1 MKANDDKDKKDKK
14 NIKNTKNTQTDIV
27 DFFKKNARYL
37 VGAAALI
44 VLVVV
49 LVKFTGGSD
58 KQNHADA
65 TEITEIAGADGTYEV
80 DANQDINNL
89 ITNYYTAY
97 ANGDIDTLSTLA
109 TPISDNEKSY
119 IAMFSQYVEAYQS
132 ISCYTKPG
140 LDDKSYLVSVYLEMK
155 LNGIDTV
162 APGLSTFYVQ
172 TRDDGSLYI
181 NNIYSQYNTS
191 HEEQP
196 FDPQVEQLYQKYEN
210 QDDVKK
216 LCSDVQAKYE
226 AALAA
231 DPNLANMMS
240 TIADAYNAWAASLP
254 TTQEPATEQQTADA
268 ATDQPAA
275 ETPAAEQPAAETP
288 AEQPAAETPAEQ
300 PAAADIQQTND
311 TVYALDTVNI
321 RADANETSNILGSA
335 TIGASFTR
343 TGTTGDW
350 SQIQYNGATAYI
362 KTQYLTTDASQTSKS
377 SQTNTVASGETIRLS
392 DTINVRS
399 SMGEDADRLGVAYSG
414 EKVTIVES
422 YAEGW
427 SKVEWNGQTGYVK
440 TDLLK

>member
-1 MKANDDKDKKDKK
+1 MKANNNDNNKTTNSGK
-14 NIKNTKNTQTDIV
+14 NNNRDMQTDIV
-27 DFFKKNARYL
+27 TFFKKNARYL

-44 VLVVV
+44 VL
-49 LVKFTGGSD
+49 LVILIRFTGNSE
-58 KQNHADA
+58 KQNVAEG

-80 DANQDINNL
+80 DKNQDINNL

-97 ANGDIDTLSTLA
+97 ANGDVDTLATLA
-109 TPISDNEKSY
+109 TPLSENEKSY

-132 ISCYTKPG
+132 ISCYVKQG

-172 TRDDGSLYI
+172 TKEDGSLYI

-191 HEEQP
+191 HKEEA
-196 FDPQVEQLYQKYEN
+196 FDPEIEKLYQKYEN
-210 QDDVKK
+210 QEDVKK
-216 LCSDVQAKYE
+216 LCTDVQQKYE

-231 DPNLANMMS
+231 DTNLANTMG
-240 TIADAYNAWAASLP
+240 TIADAYNAWSASLSVA
-254 TTQEPATEQQTADA
+254 EEQS
-268 ATDQPAA
+268 TDQPADTAQTDQPQDTAPA
-275 ETPAAEQPAAETP
+275 EEQPVADQTAAEQPA
-288 AEQPAAETPAEQ
+288 EQPADAN
-300 PAAADIQQTND
+300 IQAMND

-321 RADANETSNILGSA
+321 RSAADQNSSAVGSA

-343 TGTTGDW
+343 TGVSGEW
-350 SQIQYNGATAYI
+350 SQVQYNGGTAYI
-362 KTQYLTTDASQTSKS
+362 KTEFLTTDASQTSKS
-377 SQTNTVASGETIRLS
+377 STASMAAAGETIRLS

-399 SMGEDADRLGVAYSG
+399 SMGENADRLGVAYAG
-414 EKVTIVES
+414 ENVKVVES

>member
-1 MKANDDKDKKDKK
+1 MKANNNDNNKTTNSGK
-14 NIKNTKNTQTDIV
+14 NNNRDMQTDIV
-27 DFFKKNARYL
+27 TFFKKNARYL

-44 VLVVV
+44 VL
-49 LVKFTGGSD
+49 LVILIKFTGNSE
-58 KQNHADA
+58 KQNVAEG

-80 DANQDINNL
+80 DKNQDINNL

-97 ANGDIDTLSTLA
+97 ANGDVDTLATLA
-109 TPISDNEKSY
+109 TPLSENEKSY

-132 ISCYTKPG
+132 ISCYVKQG

-172 TRDDGSLYI
+172 TKEDGSLYI

-191 HEEQP
+191 HKEEA
-196 FDPQVEQLYQKYEN
+196 FDPEIEKLYQKYEN
-210 QDDVKK
+210 QEDVKK
-216 LCSDVQAKYE
+216 LCTDVQQKYE

-231 DPNLANMMS
+231 DTNLANMMG
-240 TIADAYNAWAASLP
+240 TIADAYNAWSASLSVA
-254 TTQEPATEQQTADA
+254 EEQS
-268 ATDQPAA
+268 TDQPADTAQTDQPQDTAPA
-275 ETPAAEQPAAETP
+275 EEQPVADQPAAEQPA
-288 AEQPAAETPAEQ
+288 EQPADAN
-300 PAAADIQQTND
+300 IQAMND

-321 RADANETSNILGSA
+321 RSAADQNSSAVGSA

-343 TGTTGDW
+343 TGVSGEW
-350 SQIQYNGATAYI
+350 SQVQYNGGTAYI
-362 KTQYLTTDASQTSKS
+362 KTEFLTTDASQTSKS
-377 SQTNTVASGETIRLS
+377 STASMAAAGETIRLS

-399 SMGEDADRLGVAYSG
+399 SMGENADRLGVAYAG
-414 EKVTIVES
+414 ENVKVVES

>member
-1 MKANDDKDKKDKK
+1 MKANNNDNNKTTNSGK
-14 NIKNTKNTQTDIV
+14 NNNRDMQTDIV
-27 DFFKKNARYL
+27 TFFKKNARYL

-44 VLVVV
+44 VL
-49 LVKFTGGSD
+49 LVILIKFTGNSE
-58 KQNHADA
+58 KQNVAEG

-80 DANQDINNL
+80 DKNQDINNL

-97 ANGDIDTLSTLA
+97 ANGDVDTLATLA
-109 TPISDNEKSY
+109 TPLSENEKSY
-119 IAMFSQYVEAYQS
+119 ITMFSQYVEAYQS
-132 ISCYTKPG
+132 ISCYVKQG

-172 TRDDGSLYI
+172 TKEDGSLYI

-191 HEEQP
+191 HKEEA
-196 FDPQVEQLYQKYEN
+196 FDPEIEKLYQKYEN
-210 QDDVKK
+210 QEDVKK
-216 LCSDVQAKYE
+216 LCTDVQQKYE

-231 DPNLANMMS
+231 DTNLANTMG
-240 TIADAYNAWAASLP
+240 TIADAYNAWSASLSVA
-254 TTQEPATEQQTADA
+254 EEQS
-268 ATDQPAA
+268 TDQPADTAQTDQPQDTAPA
-275 ETPAAEQPAAETP
+275 EEQPVADQTAAEQPA
-288 AEQPAAETPAEQ
+288 EQPADAN
-300 PAAADIQQTND
+300 IQAMND

-321 RADANETSNILGSA
+321 RSAADQNSSAVGSA

-343 TGTTGDW
+343 TGVSGEW
-350 SQIQYNGATAYI
+350 SQVQYNGGTAYI
-362 KTQYLTTDASQTSKS
+362 KTEFLTTDASQTSKS
-377 SQTNTVASGETIRLS
+377 STASTAAAGETIRLS

-399 SMGEDADRLGVAYSG
+399 SMGENADRLGVAYAG
-414 EKVTIVES
+414 ENVKVVES

>member
-1 MKANDDKDKKDKK
+1 MKANNNDNNKTTNSGK
-14 NIKNTKNTQTDIV
+14 NNNRDMQTDIV
-27 DFFKKNARYL
+27 TFFKKNARYL

-44 VLVVV
+44 VL
-49 LVKFTGGSD
+49 LVILIKFTGNSE
-58 KQNHADA
+58 KQNVAEG

-80 DANQDINNL
+80 DKNQDINNL

-97 ANGDIDTLSTLA
+97 ANGDVDTLATLA
-109 TPISDNEKSY
+109 TPLSENEKSY

-132 ISCYTKPG
+132 ISCYVKQG

-172 TRDDGSLYI
+172 TKEDGSLYI

-191 HEEQP
+191 HKEEA
-196 FDPQVEQLYQKYEN
+196 FDPEIEKLYQKYEN
-210 QDDVKK
+210 QEDVKK
-216 LCSDVQAKYE
+216 LCTDVQQKYE

-231 DPNLANMMS
+231 DTNLANMMG
-240 TIADAYNAWAASLP
+240 TIADAYNAWSASLP
-254 TTQEPATEQQTADA
+254 VAEEQS
-268 ATDQPAA
+268 TDQPADTAQTDQPQDTAPA
-275 ETPAAEQPAAETP
+275 EEQPVADQTAAEQPA
-288 AEQPAAETPAEQ
+288 EQPADAN
-300 PAAADIQQTND
+300 IQAMND

-321 RADANETSNILGSA
+321 RSAADQNSSAVGSA

-343 TGTTGDW
+343 TGVSGEW
-350 SQIQYNGATAYI
+350 SQVQYNGGTAYI
-362 KTQYLTTDASQTSKS
+362 KTEFLTTDASQTSKS
-377 SQTNTVASGETIRLS
+377 STASMAAAGETIRLS

-399 SMGEDADRLGVAYSG
+399 SMGENADRLGVAYAG
-414 EKVTIVES
+414 ENVKVVES

>member
-1 MKANDDKDKKDKK
+1 MKANNNDNNKTTNSGK
-14 NIKNTKNTQTDIV
+14 NNNRDMQTDIV
-27 DFFKKNARYL
+27 TFFKKNARYL

-44 VLVVV
+44 VL
-49 LVKFTGGSD
+49 LVILIKFTGNSE
-58 KQNHADA
+58 KQNVAEG

-80 DANQDINNL
+80 DKNQDINNL

-97 ANGDIDTLSTLA
+97 ANGDVDTLATLA
-109 TPISDNEKSY
+109 TPLSENEKSY

-132 ISCYTKPG
+132 ISCYVKQG

-172 TRDDGSLYI
+172 TKEDGSLYI

-191 HEEQP
+191 HKEEA
-196 FDPQVEQLYQKYEN
+196 FDPEIEKLYQKYEN
-210 QDDVKK
+210 QEDVKK
-216 LCSDVQAKYE
+216 LCTDVQQKYE

-231 DPNLANMMS
+231 DTNLANMMG
-240 TIADAYNAWAASLP
+240 TIADAYNAWSASLSVA
-254 TTQEPATEQQTADA
+254 EEQS
-268 ATDQPAA
+268 TDQPADTAQTDQPQDTAPA
-275 ETPAAEQPAAETP
+275 EEQPVADQPAAEQPA
-288 AEQPAAETPAEQ
+288 EQPADAN
-300 PAAADIQQTND
+300 IQAMND

-321 RADANETSNILGSA
+321 RSAADQNSSAVGSA

-343 TGTTGDW
+343 TGVSGEW
-350 SQIQYNGATAYI
+350 SQVQYNGGTAYI
-362 KTQYLTTDASQTSKS
+362 KTEFLTTDASQTSKS
-377 SQTNTVASGETIRLS
+377 STASTAAAGETIRLS

-399 SMGEDADRLGVAYSG
+399 SMGENADRLGVAYAG
-414 EKVTIVES
+414 ENVKVVES

>member
-1 MKANDDKDKKDKK
+1 MKENNNDNNKMNRGNRKNNKDM
-14 NIKNTKNTQTDIV
+14 QTDIV
-27 DFFKKNARYL
+27 TFFKKNARYL

-44 VLVVV
+44 VL
-49 LVKFTGGSD
+49 LVILIKFTGNSE
-58 KQNHADA
+58 KQNVAEG

-80 DANQDINNL
+80 DKNQDINNL

-97 ANGDIDTLSTLA
+97 ANGDVDTLATLA
-109 TPISDNEKSY
+109 TPLSENEKSY
-119 IAMFSQYVEAYQS
+119 ITMFSQYVEAYQS
-132 ISCYTKPG
+132 ISCYVKQG

-172 TRDDGSLYI
+172 TKEDGSLYI

-191 HEEQP
+191 HKEEA
-196 FDPQVEQLYQKYEN
+196 FDPEIEKLYQKYEN
-210 QDDVKK
+210 QEDVKK
-216 LCSDVQAKYE
+216 LCTDVQQKYE

-231 DPNLANMMS
+231 DTNLANMMG
-240 TIADAYNAWAASLP
+240 TIADAYNAWSASLP
-254 TTQEPATEQQTADA
+254 VAEEQS
-268 ATDQPAA
+268 TDQPADTAQTDQPQDTAPA
-275 ETPAAEQPAAETP
+275 EEQPVADQPAAEQPA
-288 AEQPAAETPAEQ
+288 EQPADAN
-300 PAAADIQQTND
+300 IQAMND

-321 RADANETSNILGSA
+321 RSAADQNSSAVGSA

-343 TGTTGDW
+343 TGVSGEW
-350 SQIQYNGATAYI
+350 SQVQYNGGTAYI
-362 KTQYLTTDASQTSKS
+362 KTEFLTTDASQTSKS
-377 SQTNTVASGETIRLS
+377 STASMAAAGETIRLS

-399 SMGEDADRLGVAYSG
+399 SMGENADRLGVAYAG
-414 EKVTIVES
+414 ENVKVVES

>member
-1 MKANDDKDKKDKK
+1 MKANNNDNNKTTNSGK
-14 NIKNTKNTQTDIV
+14 NNNRDMQTDIV
-27 DFFKKNARYL
+27 TFFKKNARYL

-44 VLVVV
+44 VL
-49 LVKFTGGSD
+49 LVILIKFTGNSE
-58 KQNHADA
+58 KQNVAEG

-80 DANQDINNL
+80 DKNQDINNL

-97 ANGDIDTLSTLA
+97 ANGDVDTLATLA
-109 TPISDNEKSY
+109 TPLSENEKSY

-132 ISCYTKPG
+132 ISCYVKQG

-172 TRDDGSLYI
+172 TKEDGSLYI

-191 HEEQP
+191 HKEGA
-196 FDPQVEQLYQKYEN
+196 FDPEIEKLYQKYEN
-210 QDDVKK
+210 QEDVKK
-216 LCSDVQAKYE
+216 LCTDVQQKYE

-231 DPNLANMMS
+231 DTNLANMMG
-240 TIADAYNAWAASLP
+240 TIADAYNAWSASLSVA
-254 TTQEPATEQQTADA
+254 EEQS
-268 ATDQPAA
+268 TDQPADTAQTDQPQDTAPA
-275 ETPAAEQPAAETP
+275 EEQPVADQPAAEQPA
-288 AEQPAAETPAEQ
+288 EQPADAN
-300 PAAADIQQTND
+300 IQAMND

-321 RADANETSNILGSA
+321 RSAADQNSSAVGSA

-343 TGTTGDW
+343 TGVSGEW
-350 SQIQYNGATAYI
+350 SQVQYNGGTAYI
-362 KTQYLTTDASQTSKS
+362 KTEFLTTDASQTSKS
-377 SQTNTVASGETIRLS
+377 STASTAAAGETIRLS

-399 SMGEDADRLGVAYSG
+399 SMGENADRLGVAYAG
-414 EKVTIVES
+414 ENVKVVES

>member
-1 MKANDDKDKKDKK
+1 MKANDNKK
-14 NIKNTKNTQTDIV
+14 NSKETQTDILE
-27 DFFKKNARYL
+27 FFKKNARYL
-37 VGAAALI
+37 VGAAALL
-44 VLVVV
+44 VLVLV

-58 KQNHADA
+58 KKNNVDG
-65 TEITEIAGADGTYEV
+65 TEVVEIAGADGTYEV

-97 ANGDIDTLSTLA
+97 ANGDVDTLSTLA
-109 TPISDNEKSY
+109 TPISENEKSY

-132 ISCYTKPG
+132 IRCYTKQG

-172 TRDDGSLYI
+172 TKEDGSLYI
-181 NNIYSQYNTS
+181 NNVYSQYNTS
-191 HEEQP
+191 HKEQE
-196 FDPQVEQLYQKYEN
+196 FDSDIEQLYQKYEN
-210 QDDVKK
+210 QEDVKK

-231 DPNLANMMS
+231 DPNLATMMN

-254 TTQEPATEQQTADA
+254 SEETQAEQPTDTAQAEQPSETDA
-268 ATDQPAA
+268 S
-275 ETPAAEQPAAETP
+275 AEQPASEQTAATTEAQQPAETSVQ
-288 AEQPAAETPAEQ
+288 A
-300 PAAADIQQTND
+300 TND

-321 RADANETSNILGSA
+321 RADANETANVLGSA

-343 TGTTGDW
+343 TGTSGDW
-350 SQIQYNGATAYI
+350 SQVQYNGGTAYI
-362 KTQYLTTDASQTSKS
+362 KTEYLTTDATQTSKS
-377 SQTNTVASGETIRLS
+377 SSSNSVASGETVRLS

-399 SMGEDADRLGVAYSG
+399 SMSEDADRLGVAYSG
-414 EKVTIVES
+414 ENVKVIET

-440 TDLLK
+440 SDLLK

>member
-1 MKANDDKDKKDKK
+1 MKANNNDNNKTTNSGK
-14 NIKNTKNTQTDIV
+14 NNNRDMQTDIV
-27 DFFKKNARYL
+27 TFFKKNARYL

-44 VLVVV
+44 VL
-49 LVKFTGGSD
+49 LVILIRFTGDSG
-58 KQNHADA
+58 KQNVAEG
-65 TEITEIAGADGTYEV
+65 TEITEIAGEDGTYEV
-80 DANQDINNL
+80 DKNQDINNL

-97 ANGDIDTLSTLA
+97 ANGDVDTLATLA
-109 TPISDNEKSY
+109 TPLSENEKSY

-132 ISCYTKPG
+132 ISCYVKQG

-172 TRDDGSLYI
+172 TKEDGSLYI

-191 HEEQP
+191 HKEEA
-196 FDPQVEQLYQKYEN
+196 FDPEIEKLYQKYEN
-210 QDDVKK
+210 QEDVKK
-216 LCSDVQAKYE
+216 LCTDVQQKYE

-231 DPNLANMMS
+231 DTNLANMMG
-240 TIADAYNAWAASLP
+240 TIADAYNAWSASLSVA
-254 TTQEPATEQQTADA
+254 EEQS
-268 ATDQPAA
+268 TDQPADTAQTDQPQDTAPA
-275 ETPAAEQPAAETP
+275 EEQPVADQPAAEQPA
-288 AEQPAAETPAEQ
+288 EQPADAN
-300 PAAADIQQTND
+300 IQAMND

-321 RADANETSNILGSA
+321 RSAADQNSSAVGSA

-343 TGTTGDW
+343 TGVSGEW
-350 SQIQYNGATAYI
+350 SQVQYNGGTAYI
-362 KTQYLTTDASQTSKS
+362 KTEFLTTDASQTSKS
-377 SQTNTVASGETIRLS
+377 STASMAAAGETIRLS

-399 SMGEDADRLGVAYSG
+399 SMGENADRLGVAYAG
-414 EKVTIVES
+414 ENVKVVES

>member
-1 MKANDDKDKKDKK
+1 MKANNNDNNKTTNSGK
-14 NIKNTKNTQTDIV
+14 NNNRDMQTDIV
-27 DFFKKNARYL
+27 TFFKKNARYL

-44 VLVVV
+44 VL
-49 LVKFTGGSD
+49 LVILIKFTGNSE
-58 KQNHADA
+58 KQNVAEG

-80 DANQDINNL
+80 DKNQDINNL

-97 ANGDIDTLSTLA
+97 ANGDVDTLATLA
-109 TPISDNEKSY
+109 TPLSENEKSY

-132 ISCYTKPG
+132 ISCYVKQG

-172 TRDDGSLYI
+172 TKEDGSLYI

-191 HEEQP
+191 HKEEA
-196 FDPQVEQLYQKYEN
+196 FDPEIEKLYQKYEN
-210 QDDVKK
+210 QEDVKK
-216 LCSDVQAKYE
+216 LCTDVQQKYE

-231 DPNLANMMS
+231 DTNLANTMG
-240 TIADAYNAWAASLP
+240 TIADAYNAWSASLSVA
-254 TTQEPATEQQTADA
+254 EEQS
-268 ATDQPAA
+268 TDQPADTAQTDQPQDTAPA
-275 ETPAAEQPAAETP
+275 EEQPVADQTAAEQPA
-288 AEQPAAETPAEQ
+288 EQPADAN
-300 PAAADIQQTND
+300 IQAMND

-321 RADANETSNILGSA
+321 RSAADQNSSAVGSA

-343 TGTTGDW
+343 TGVSGEW
-350 SQIQYNGATAYI
+350 SQVQYNGGTAYI
-362 KTQYLTTDASQTSKS
+362 KTEFLTTDASQTSKS
-377 SQTNTVASGETIRLS
+377 STASMAAAGETIRLS

-399 SMGEDADRLGVAYSG
+399 SMGENADRLGVAYAG
-414 EKVTIVES
+414 ENVKVVES

>member
-1 MKANDDKDKKDKK
+1 MKANNNDNNKTTNSGK
-14 NIKNTKNTQTDIV
+14 NNNRDMQTDIV
-27 DFFKKNARYL
+27 TFFKKNARYL

-44 VLVVV
+44 VL
-49 LVKFTGGSD
+49 LVILIKFTGNSE
-58 KQNHADA
+58 KQNVAEG

-80 DANQDINNL
+80 DKNQDINNL

-97 ANGDIDTLSTLA
+97 ANGDVDTLATLA
-109 TPISDNEKSY
+109 TPLSENEKSY

-132 ISCYTKPG
+132 ISCYVKQG

-172 TRDDGSLYI
+172 TKEDGSLYI

-191 HEEQP
+191 HKEEA
-196 FDPQVEQLYQKYEN
+196 FDPEIEKLYQKYEN
-210 QDDVKK
+210 QEDVKK
-216 LCSDVQAKYE
+216 LCTDVQQKYE

-231 DPNLANMMS
+231 DTNLANTMG
-240 TIADAYNAWAASLP
+240 TIAEAYNAWSASLSVA
-254 TTQEPATEQQTADA
+254 EEQS
-268 ATDQPAA
+268 TDQPADTAQTDQPQDTAPA
-275 ETPAAEQPAAETP
+275 EEQPVADQTAAEQPA
-288 AEQPAAETPAEQ
+288 EQPADAN
-300 PAAADIQQTND
+300 IQAMND

-321 RADANETSNILGSA
+321 RSAADQNSSAVGSA

-343 TGTTGDW
+343 TGVSGEW
-350 SQIQYNGATAYI
+350 SQVQYNGGTAYI
-362 KTQYLTTDASQTSKS
+362 KTEFLTTDASQTSKS
-377 SQTNTVASGETIRLS
+377 STASMAAAGETIRLS

-399 SMGEDADRLGVAYSG
+399 SMGENADRLGVAYAG
-414 EKVTIVES
+414 ENVKVVES

>member
-1 MKANDDKDKKDKK
+1 MKANDNKK
-14 NIKNTKNTQTDIV
+14 NSKETQTDILE
-27 DFFKKNARYL
+27 FFKKNARYL
-37 VGAAALI
+37 VGAAALL
-44 VLVVV
+44 VLVLV

-58 KQNHADA
+58 KKNNVDG
-65 TEITEIAGADGTYEV
+65 TEVVEIAGADGTYEV

-97 ANGDIDTLSTLA
+97 ANGDVDTLSTLA
-109 TPISDNEKSY
+109 TPISENEKSY

-132 ISCYTKPG
+132 IRCYTKQG

-172 TRDDGSLYI
+172 TKEDGSLYI
-181 NNIYSQYNTS
+181 NNVYSQYNTS
-191 HEEQP
+191 HKEQE
-196 FDPQVEQLYQKYEN
+196 FDSDIEQLYQKYEN
-210 QDDVKK
+210 QEDVKK

-231 DPNLANMMS
+231 DPNLATMMN

-254 TTQEPATEQQTADA
+254 SEETQAEQPTDTAQAEQPSETDA
-268 ATDQPAA
+268 S
-275 ETPAAEQPAAETP
+275 AEQPASEQTAATTEAQQPAETSVQ
-288 AEQPAAETPAEQ
+288 A
-300 PAAADIQQTND
+300 TND

-321 RADANETSNILGSA
+321 RADANETANVLGSA

-343 TGTTGDW
+343 TGTSGDW
-350 SQIQYNGATAYI
+350 SQVQYNGGTAYI
-362 KTQYLTTDASQTSKS
+362 KTEYLTTDATQTSKS
-377 SQTNTVASGETIRLS
+377 SSSNSVASGETIRLS

-399 SMGEDADRLGVAYSG
+399 SMSEDADRLGVAYSG
-414 EKVTIVES
+414 ENVKVIET

-440 TDLLK
+440 SDLLK